1 MQAMSD
7 MELLKEYAL
16 RKSEE
21 AFATLVSRHIDL
33 VYSAALRH
41 IRNHHQA
48 EEITQAVFVIL
59 ARKARSLGSRTVLA
73 GWLFQT
79 ARLTAANYL
88 RTEIRRTRREQE
100 AYMQSTPEENPGDP
114 WQQVAPVLNDTIAGL
129 GEKDRNAIVLRFLQG
144 KDFKEVGA
152 ALGAS
157 EEAAQMRVGRAL
169 EKLRKLFVKR
179 GVVLSVAALGG
190 VIAAQGTHAAPV
202 GLAASITAGAVQGA
216 SLTASTLTLVKGTL
230 KAMAW
235 TKVQFAVGAGVLI
248 LLVYQQHQNA
258 VEAKQL
264 ASARDEL
271 RARTEDY
278 ATQTSRIADLEQQT
292 TAMIEIRREQSQELE
307 QLRARRKAA
316 SGPEGSNPAAGRP
329 TTMLSATLQDPDAR
343 EYLRRQLVDN
353 SRIRLGP
360 LIKELKLSDEDA
372 EKVLR
377 IGGDWG
383 IKNLEAVAA
392 FTDGTITAE
401 AAAQT
406 EAVTE
411 LNSTN
416 QIREVLGETNMPKFD
431 ACIESYPA
439 RRLVQQFDQQLG
451 FFKINADQRE
461 RLSQLI
467 DTEPYDISSA
477 QAGDLTIR
485 ALVYP
490 EELQQRFAQQVESNQ
505 QILQGAAEFLA
516 PDQIEAL
523 RLMQASNLSMQKRDV
538 LRLLRKL

>member
-1 MQAMSD
+1 
-7 MELLKEYAL
+7 
-16 RKSEE
+16 
-21 AFATLVSRHIDL
+21 
-33 VYSAALRH
+33 
-41 IRNHHQA
+41 
-48 EEITQAVFVIL
+48 
-59 ARKARSLGSRTVLA
+59 
-73 GWLFQT
+73 LFQT